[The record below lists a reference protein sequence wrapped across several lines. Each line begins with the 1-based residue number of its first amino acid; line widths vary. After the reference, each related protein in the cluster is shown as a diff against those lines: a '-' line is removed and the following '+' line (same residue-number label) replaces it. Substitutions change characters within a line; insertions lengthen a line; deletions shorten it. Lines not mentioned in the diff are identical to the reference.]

1 MKLTQVLFF
10 LLCTNQ
16 SFGFML
22 DREIIEYVDILSE
35 TKLNFIRLK
44 NLNQAVV
51 KDLVTHYPIELLR
64 PNKSQELNTITLC
77 RTFCE
82 TEINHLSKYV
92 LLKNILIVKL
102 STSIEEM

>member
-1 MKLTQVLFF
+1 MQLTLVLFF
-10 LLCTNQ
+10 LLSTNQ
-16 SFGFML
+16 SFSFML
-22 DREIIEYVDILSE
+22 DREIIKYVDILSQ

-82 TEINHLSKYV
+82 TEINHLNKYM